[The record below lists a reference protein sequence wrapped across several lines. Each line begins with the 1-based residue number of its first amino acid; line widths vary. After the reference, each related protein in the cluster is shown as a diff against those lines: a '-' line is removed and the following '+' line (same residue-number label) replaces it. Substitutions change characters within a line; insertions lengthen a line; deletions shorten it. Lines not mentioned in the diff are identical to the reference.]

1 MRIFFEK
8 NEKKSLF
15 FIQKH
20 TNKYH
25 FFPKNKPTYC
35 FFYVSKIQ
43 IENLNCWKKI
53 TLIQIWHK
61 FWILKFFTFSEQ
73 KKLNLNSVV
82 EILFIFLVNLFFSV
96 SEFVRFEKKNR
107 VQNYKKPLQT
117 ILHRTI
123 INYSFIFSRKHF
135 VTFVQLSKYYFLFSR
150 DLRKKIIWILFW
162 WILQKKRSKSWGW
175 DQKMWDVEYQP
186 NWDFF
191 CCCGY
196 TLETEFVTCKDV
208 KT

>member
-1 MRIFFEK
+1 MRIFVEK

-25 FFPKNKPTYC
+25 FFPTNKPTYC

-96 SEFVRFEKKNR
+96 SEFVRFEKKKSCPKLQETLANNSS
-107 VQNYKKPLQT
+107 QNDYKLQ
-117 ILHRTI
+117 
-123 INYSFIFSRKHF
+123 FHF
-135 VTFVQLSKYYFLFSR
+135 LSKTFCHFCSIVKILLFVFSTPTQKNH
-150 DLRKKIIWILFW
+150 LNFVLVNIAKEKI
-162 WILQKKRSKSWGW
+162 KVMRMRSKNVRCGIPTQLRFFLLLWLYSW
-175 DQKMWDVEYQP
+175 DRICNM
-186 NWDFF
+186 
-191 CCCGY
+191 
-196 TLETEFVTCKDV
+196 
-208 KT
+208 